1 MIRIATL
8 LLLLLL
14 LLLLSCL
21 PPVHAADEEPL
32 SLTFDNAPVE
42 RILQALADY
51 QQINLMIAPEVEGS
65 LSLRLDNLPWH
76 QALNLVARMAKLT
89 LVEQNNVLLVY
100 PESWQQAREA
110 EQQSQL
116 QQVPLQQRAV
126 ILRYASASEVYA
138 SLLSERQSLMT
149 PRGSVTVDKRTNA
162 LLLRDSAAALKETE
176 RWIRALDLP
185 LEQIELSAHIV
196 TISEEHLQELGVKWG
211 LQAGDA
217 AVNDILHHPRLDVP
231 LAVSSPGISVGMAL
245 ARIGGQLLDLEL
257 SALEQENQIEI
268 IASPRLFTSHQQ
280 TASIKQGTE
289 IPYEVSA
296 GNSGATSIEFKEAV
310 LGMEVTPTIS
320 GNGRIQLKIHISQNM
335 PGRSIRTGDS
345 DILSIDKQE
354 IETQVTV
361 SDGQTLALGGIFQQ
375 QRTRGQNQV
384 PLLGNVP
391 LIGGLFRQQSDQR
404 KKRELVI
411 FITPRLVREAAL
423 TAG

>member
-1 MIRIATL
+1 MIRITT
-8 LLLLLL
+8 L

-21 PPVHAADEEPL
+21 LPVHAADEEPL

-76 QALNLVARMAKLT
+76 QALDLVARMAKLT
-89 LVEQNNVLLVY
+89 LVEQDNVLLVY
-100 PESWQQAREA
+100 PESWQQAQQQAREA
-110 EQQSQL
+110 EKQSQL

>member
-1 MIRIATL
+1 MIRITT
-8 LLLLLL
+8 L

-21 PPVHAADEEPL
+21 LPVYAADEEPL

-76 QALNLVARMAKLT
+76 QTLDLVARMAKLT
-89 LVEQNNVLLVY
+89 LVEQDNVLLVY
-100 PESWQQAREA
+100 PESWQQAQQQAREA
-110 EQQSQL
+110 EKQSQL

>member
-1 MIRIATL
+1 MTRIAL
-8 LLLLLL
+8 LLMALSGLL
-14 LLLLSCL
+14 
-21 PPVHAADEEPL
+21 PVYAADEEPL
-32 SLTFDNAPVE
+32 SLTFDHAPVA

-51 QQINLMIAPEVEGS
+51 QQVNLMIAPEVEGT
-65 LSLRLDNLPWH
+65 LSLRLDNVPWH
-76 QALNLVARMAKLT
+76 QALDLVARMAKLT
-89 LVEQNNVLLVY
+89 LIKQDNVLMVY
-100 PESWQQAREA
+100 PAGWQQAQQQARQA
-110 EQQSQL
+110 EQQAA
-116 QQVPLQQRAV
+116 LQQRPLEQRSV
-126 ILRYASASEVYA
+126 LLHYASASEIHA
-138 SLLSERQSLMT
+138 SLLNERQTLMT
-149 PRGSVTVDKRTNA
+149 PRGSATIDKRTNA
-162 LLLRDSAAALKETE
+162 LLLRDTAAALNETE
-176 RWIRALDLP
+176 RWIRALDRP
-185 LEQIELSAHIV
+185 LDQIELSAHIV

-211 LQAGDA
+211 LQAGEA
-217 AVNDILHHPRLDVP
+217 AVTRLLHHPRLEIP

-245 ARIGGQLLDLEL
+245 SRIGGGLLDLEL

-310 LGMEVTPTIS
+310 LGMEVTPAIT
-320 GNGRIQLKIHISQNM
+320 GHGRIQLKIHISQNM

-361 SDGQTLALGGIFQQ
+361 NDGQTLALGGIFQQ

-391 LIGGLFRQQSDQR
+391 LIGGLFRQQTEQR

-411 FITPRLVREAAL
+411 FITPRLVRESAL
-423 TAG
+423 TGG

>member
-1 MIRIATL
+1 MIRITT
-8 LLLLLL
+8 L

-21 PPVHAADEEPL
+21 LPVYAADEEPL

-76 QALNLVARMAKLT
+76 QALDLVARMAKLT
-89 LVEQNNVLLVY
+89 LVEQDNVLLVY
-100 PESWQQAREA
+100 PESWQQAQQQAREA
-110 EQQSQL
+110 EKQSQL